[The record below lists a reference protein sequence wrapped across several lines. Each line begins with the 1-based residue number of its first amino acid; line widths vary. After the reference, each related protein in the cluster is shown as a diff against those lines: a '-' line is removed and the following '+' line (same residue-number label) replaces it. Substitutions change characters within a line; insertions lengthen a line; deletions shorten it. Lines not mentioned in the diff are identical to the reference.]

1 MRIDASLDAL
11 LADALASDYADTQ
24 KTQFRNRSGRDSF
37 RVLIVAASATL
48 VTLVLGMA
56 IAQTRIQATENSL
69 TRNALVDRVQ
79 AADRRVQALEVS
91 VLTAQNDLIAAE
103 RSILAGTSL
112 GEQAQQRLERLR
124 SATGQSEVTGSGVTV
139 TIDDAPVTS
148 ETALVNE
155 PGKIVDRDLQIV
167 VNGLWQAGA
176 TDIAINGRRLTP
188 TSAIRSAGEAILV
201 NYRPLIPP
209 YVVSAIGPDANQII
223 GRFREGTAGLL
234 LEELEATYGV
244 FWELQTVGEVTLP
257 AAASDIRQDT
267 P

>member
-11 LADALASDYADTQ
+11 LADALASDYAGTQ
-24 KTQFRNRSGRDSF
+24 KTQFRSRSSRDSF

-56 IAQTRIQATENSL
+56 IAQTRLQAAENYL

-112 GEQAQQRLERLR
+112 GDQAQQRLDRLR
-124 SATGQSEVTGSGVTV
+124 SATGQSEVSGSGVTV
-139 TIDDAPVTS
+139 TIDDAPITD
-148 ETALVNE
+148 ETALVND

-209 YVVSAIGPDANQII
+209 YVVTAIGADANQII
-223 GRFREGTAGLL
+223 GRFREGSAGLL
-234 LEELEATYGV
+234 LEELEASYGV

-257 AAASDIRQDT
+257 GATAIKEDT

>member
-24 KTQFRNRSGRDSF
+24 KTQFRYRSGRDSF
-37 RVLIVAASATL
+37 RVVIVAASATL

-91 VLTAQNDLIAAE
+91 VLTAQNDLMAAE

-139 TIDDAPVTS
+139 TIDDAPVTN
-148 ETALVNE
+148 ETELVNE

-176 TDIAINGRRLTP
+176 TGIAINGRRLTP

-209 YVVSAIGPDANQII
+209 YVVSAIGPDANLII
-223 GRFREGTAGLL
+223 GRFREGTAGLF

-244 FWELQTVGEVTLP
+244 FWALQTVGKLTLP